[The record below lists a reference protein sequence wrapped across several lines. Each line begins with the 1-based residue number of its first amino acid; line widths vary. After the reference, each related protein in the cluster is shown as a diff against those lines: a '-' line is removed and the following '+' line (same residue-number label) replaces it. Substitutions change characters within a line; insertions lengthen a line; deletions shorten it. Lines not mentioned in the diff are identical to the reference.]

1 MVFCPLR
8 ARIVTKQ
15 ASIAKLTCWRA
26 GALWHPL
33 LPRGVGSALDPGATG
48 FAPCGRELIS
58 LLPNR
63 KTRLERVRNS
73 ALPQRTTSCRCPC
86 GPFHPPPTAST
97 GAQKTRRTPVRNW
110 VRCAHAFGAQDARWL
125 FRGPCAAATACGCIA
140 GRAKRSREC
149 LPEGAPTRRR
159 RVFRRHMDVPPKNPA
174 SRRGL
179 CGQDVRKAR
188 KRGGLSFGSFSLAK
202 QRK

>member
-1 MVFCPLR
+1 MPGVKRRAPHVRALR
-8 ARIVTKQ
+8 ASCPSGTWVV
-15 ASIAKLTCWRA
+15 A
-26 GALWHPL
+26 GLFDSTSCA
-33 LPRGVGSALDPGATG
+33 GEKA
-48 FAPCGRELIS
+48 
-58 LLPNR
+58 
-63 KTRLERVRNS
+63 
-73 ALPQRTTSCRCPC
+73 TTSCRCPC

-140 GRAKRSREC
+140 GRAKRGREC

>member
-33 LPRGVGSALDPGATG
+33 LPGGVGSALDPGAT
-48 FAPCGRELIS
+48 
-58 LLPNR
+58 
-63 KTRLERVRNS
+63 
-73 ALPQRTTSCRCPC
+73 TTSCRCPC